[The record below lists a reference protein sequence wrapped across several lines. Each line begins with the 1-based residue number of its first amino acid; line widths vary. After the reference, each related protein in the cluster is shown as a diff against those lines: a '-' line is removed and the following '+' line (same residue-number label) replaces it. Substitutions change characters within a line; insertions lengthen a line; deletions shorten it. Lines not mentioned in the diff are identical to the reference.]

1 MRFCLELKTSITE
14 HSAGKTLVESVATR
28 FTYCDR
34 DAWLDRIA
42 SGQLKVNGLAAAP
55 DLVLKPG
62 DELQFCIPDFYERDL
77 DTRYH
82 KIWENENLILVSK
95 PADLPVHGNHRFI
108 FQTMTAILR
117 RDEGLPDLNPLH
129 RLDRETSGLMLFMKK
144 NFTNRRLRRDPGQ
157 ILKEKFYLA
166 VVAGSFPQSHVMIDQ
181 PLKEAGEPPVRYKML
196 PAAEGEGKAARSE
209 VFRLGVSGNE
219 SLLLVRLETG
229 RKHQIRAH
237 LAHLGFP
244 LVGDKLY
251 ANDGLYFIKRCNDQL
266 GPEDIEEMGAPHH
279 LLHAYAL
286 WLQLPVEGRQLF
298 VSEFFPDELALR
310 LSRFADWQAAAQA
323 IISSY

>member
-14 HSAGKTLVESVATR
+14 QSAGDTLIESVAKR

-34 DAWLDRIA
+34 AAWHERIT
-42 SGQLKVNGLAAAP
+42 SGQLKVNGLEADP
-55 DLVLKPG
+55 EVILKPG

-82 KIWENENLILVSK
+82 KIWENDNLILVSK

-166 VVAGSFPQSHVMIDQ
+166 VVAGSFPQQRLMIDQ
-181 PLKEAGEPPVRYKML
+181 PLKEAGIPPVRYKML

-209 VFRLGVSGNE
+209 VFRLGVSDNE

-286 WLQLPVEGRQLF
+286 WLQLPIEGKQLF

-310 LSRFADWQAAAQA
+310 LSRFSNWQTAAGE